1 MRRRFTQLFPFLIL
15 CLGCGQIQ
23 ALFPLVANP
32 LPDGGGG
39 TLDVSEWALVEVPAL
54 VEGAPVAV
62 AIHNSSGGA
71 IHAYDFPVLID
82 PTIISMRS
90 ISVNS
95 GGILATVTWN
105 GVVALSRLGVAEVE
119 AQRAMGARAGAW
131 SNAGDRIAV
140 VTLNEQNTLK
150 LEIVDPA
157 LESLQ
162 QRAIDLPRE
171 VAFDIDGAYCV
182 SWSPDDDQL
191 AVSTDRFS
199 THIAG
204 QCIVL
209 DLSGDRVDRY
219 GLSNVYF
226 LGPDLIVGNEE
237 GIFVVETGPSGGL
250 GTTSIPGPLNIM
262 RIAAGE
268 IVSRSLV
275 ANATVVT
282 ATYLDE
288 GIYVTREAA
297 QRFDLGPVVFAPIRV
312 RHVDG
317 RASAI
322 LGPMYLGYGGT
333 FLADS
338 QMALMPRNGVLTTE

>member
-95 GGILATVTWN
+95 GGILATVTWD

-131 SNAGDRIAV
+131 SNAG
-140 VTLNEQNTLK
+140 K
-150 LEIVDPA
+150 LCGVD
-157 LESLQ
+157 L
-162 QRAIDLPRE
+162 R
-171 VAFDIDGAYCV
+171 
-182 SWSPDDDQL
+182 
-191 AVSTDRFS
+191 
-199 THIAG
+199 
-204 QCIVL
+204 
-209 DLSGDRVDRY
+209 
-219 GLSNVYF
+219 
-226 LGPDLIVGNEE
+226 
-237 GIFVVETGPSGGL
+237 SGGIL
-250 GTTSIPGPLNIM
+250 PS
-262 RIAAGE
+262 
-268 IVSRSLV
+268 
-275 ANATVVT
+275 
-282 ATYLDE
+282 
-288 GIYVTREAA
+288 
-297 QRFDLGPVVFAPIRV
+297 QRGSHDHL
-312 RHVDG
+312 
-317 RASAI
+317 
-322 LGPMYLGYGGT
+322 
-333 FLADS
+333 
-338 QMALMPRNGVLTTE
+338 